1 MDPFTALAA
10 FAPLLVDA
18 GKGLISRFI
27 APKDF
32 KPATI
37 EQYTAMRELE
47 LKLFQAINA
56 AGGSGPTYPWVE
68 AVVRLMRPGVAA
80 IVITTWAHAHGF
92 LWSEAQIS
100 TESIDNFAAV
110 IGFYLFGDR
119 TLFYARQA
127 QLGSK

>member
-1 MDPFTALAA
+1 MDPLTALAA

-18 GKGLISRFI
+18 GKGLIHRFI

-32 KPATI
+32 KPATL
-37 EQYTAMRELE
+37 EQYTAMRRLELE
-47 LKLFQAINA
+47 LFQAINA

-68 AVVRLMRPGVAA
+68 AAVRLMRPAVAA
-80 IVITTWAHAHGF
+80 GVIGTWAVLHLSGA
-92 LWSEAQIS
+92 AD
-100 TESIDNFAAV
+100 TASIDNFAAV

-119 TLFYARQA
+119 TLFYARRA